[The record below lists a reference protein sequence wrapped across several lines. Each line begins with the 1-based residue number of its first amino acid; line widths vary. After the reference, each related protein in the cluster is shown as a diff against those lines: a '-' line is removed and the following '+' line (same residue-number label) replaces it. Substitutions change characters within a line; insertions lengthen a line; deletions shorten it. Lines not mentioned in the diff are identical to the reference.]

1 MQLSLDSPSSPGSKA
16 RFPTISEQLNTALES
31 SGAVSSKH
39 GLVRWL
45 LGEATFSH

>member
-1 MQLSLDSPSSPGSKA
+1 MQLRLDSPSSPDSKA
-16 RFPTISEQLNTALES
+16 RFLTISEQLNIALES
-31 SGAVSSKH
+31 SRAAPSKH